1 MFALNEMA
9 VLECAYVY
17 VNLPLKTAPPTYPLT
32 FNFLTLTA
40 YLNQLWTQPIVTLQL
55 QLQLYCTTIFWMY
68 VYVSKFEF
76 SSMHTIIKIQI
87 FIFFSF
93 VTWPVWR
100 YGSCHLQEISL
111 WLSILTSAFH
121 I

>member
-32 FNFLTLTA
+32 FNILTLTA

-87 FIFFSF
+87 FIFFFICHMTCVKIWKLSF
-93 VTWPVWR
+93 AR
-100 YGSCHLQEISL
+100 N
-111 WLSILTSAFH
+111 
-121 I
+121 

>member
-87 FIFFSF
+87 FIFFF
-93 VTWPVWR
+93 
-100 YGSCHLQEISL
+100 HLSHDLCEDMEAVICKKLVCGYQY
-111 WLSILTSAFH
+111 
-121 I
+121 